1 MAVFY
6 MDPFTGNDNFTG
18 DAPDKAWR
26 TLMKAS
32 AYTFMPG
39 DRLLFR
45 AGGIW
50 QGHLHLKGS
59 GTADAPI
66 TVGSYGEGPKPVID
80 GAGAA
85 GLDANN
91 GVTVL
96 LYNQDYWEI
105 SGLEITND
113 AEEEGERWGIM
124 VRWHDY
130 GTGRHV
136 YIRNCDIHDIRG
148 CLRPRFRGDGIIVV
162 ASGSHIRTCYDDVL
176 IEDNTFRNIDR
187 TAIVIW
193 SQWAE
198 RGRVNFK
205 MGTGYSLHSTV
216 GPYTPNTNVVVRGN
230 VIDSCAGDGILVQC
244 TKDCLV
250 EYNVASNCNCKN
262 GYRFHDA
269 NVPIWP
275 QNSDGFVMQ
284 YNEAYD
290 TKSTSDG
297 QGYDIDFECYD
308 TTVQYNYSHDNEGG
322 FMLIMDEVYD
332 TVIRYNISQN
342 DGCAIF
348 DARNEG
354 YAAIYNNTFYMGS
367 EKIFRDG
374 RAKKNGLFA
383 NNIFYCKT
391 PAEITEWGGY
401 EFRSNC
407 YYNLTPKAEES
418 DAVVAD
424 PGFTAGGTGAV
435 GRDTLKGYTLKAD
448 SPCKEKGIVI
458 PDNGGIDFFGDPIG
472 EKPSI
477 GAVQ

>member
-6 MDPFTGNDNFTG
+6 LDPLTGNDNFSG
-18 DAPDKAWR
+18 LSPDHAWR
-26 TLMKAS
+26 TLYKAS
-32 AYTFMPG
+32 NQLLKPG
-39 DRLLFR
+39 DRLLLR
-45 AGGIW
+45 RGGYF

-59 GTADAPI
+59 GTEEAPI
-66 TVGSYGEGPKPVID
+66 IVDAYGEGPKPIID

-91 GVTVL
+91 GITVL
-96 LYNQDYWEI
+96 VYNQDYIEI
-105 SGLEITND
+105 NNLDITND
-113 AEEEGERWGIM
+113 ADEEGERWGIM

-130 GTGRHV
+130 GVGHHV
-136 YIRNCDIHDIRG
+136 YVKNCDIHDIRG
-148 CLRPRFRGDGIIVV
+148 CLRPRFRGDAIMVI
-162 ASGSHIRTCYDDVL
+162 ASGSSVRTHYDDVL
-176 IEDNTFRNIDR
+176 IENNEIRNIDR

-205 MGTGYSLHSTV
+205 MGTAYSLHSTV

-230 VIDSCAGDGILVQC
+230 IIDSCAGDGILVQC

-262 GYRFHDA
+262 GYAFHDA

-290 TKSTSDG
+290 TKSTADG
-297 QGYDIDFECYD
+297 QGFDIDFECYD

-342 DGCAIF
+342 DGCALF
-348 DARNEG
+348 DARNDG

-367 EKIFRDG
+367 DKIFRDG
-374 RAKKNGLFA
+374 RAKHNGLFA
-383 NNIFYCKT
+383 NNIFYAKA
-391 PAEITEWGGY
+391 PAKITEWGGY

-407 YYNLTPKAEES
+407 YYQIEPKDTEEG
-418 DAVVAD
+418 AVVAD
-424 PGFTAGGTGAV
+424 PKFVEAGAGGI
-435 GRDTLKGYTLKAD
+435 GRDTLRGYSLQPD
-448 SPCKEKGIVI
+448 SPCKESGMVI
-458 PDNGGIDFFGDPIG
+458 EENGGIDFFGDAIG